1 MHTAYMSI
9 RHGLLAL
16 LAQGPRYGYQLRAEF

>member
-1 MHTAYMSI
+1 MEILELGWIPGLAGGGHPRWSI

-16 LAQGPRYGYQLRAEF
+16 C